1 MKPLHL
7 DVRDGR
13 ILGLARPG
21 LAHPEEAAGR
31 LEGSALPQGPFALI
45 LADPPWAF
53 RTFNSAGRTP
63 TQKKFNRARPAEV
76 GTGSAPGTGG
86 FNQPEDHYPT
96 MPLAELKALPVGEI
110 AAKDAAL
117 AMWLVGS
124 HCDVALDLAR
134 AWGFSFTTDLF
145 YWLKQK
151 RIRPDQLDL
160 FTGDVAPLPMS
171 MGYYTRKQV
180 EPCWLFTRGKG
191 LAVLDHGVRQLI
203 VAPKS
208 THSRKP
214 AEQYE
219 RIDRLFGTDLARIE
233 LFSRATRQGW
243 TAWGNET
250 GKFDGEGG

>member
-13 ILGLARPG
+13 ILGLAASPAPAPAA
-21 LAHPEEAAGR
+21 LANP
-31 LEGSALPQGPFALI
+31 LPQGPFSLI

-63 TQKKFNRARPAEV
+63 TQKKFNEA
-76 GTGSAPGTGG
+76 
-86 FNQPEDHYPT
+86 EDHYPT
-96 MPLAELKALPVGEI
+96 MSLAELKALPIGEI

-124 HCDVALDLAR
+124 HCDAALDLGR
-134 AWGFSFTTDLF
+134 AWGFEFTTDLF

-151 RIRPDQLDL
+151 RIRPDQLDM

-214 AEQYE
+214 AEQYD
-219 RIDRLFGTDLARIE
+219 RLGRLFGPDVPKIE
-233 LFSRATRQGW
+233 LFSRTSREGW

-250 GKFDGEGG
+250 GKFDGGSQ